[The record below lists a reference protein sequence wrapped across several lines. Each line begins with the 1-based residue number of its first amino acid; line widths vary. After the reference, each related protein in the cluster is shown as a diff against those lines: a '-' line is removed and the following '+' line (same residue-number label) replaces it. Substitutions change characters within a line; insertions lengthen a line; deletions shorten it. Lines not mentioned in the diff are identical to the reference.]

1 VLRLLLGEL
10 APVAGTVRLG
20 SNVEEAAFAQH
31 QAEMLDDSRTVVAEF
46 KTAVGE
52 RLGKHLRTTLGSF
65 GFGGDAADRL
75 VGVLSGGERTRLA
88 LAKIMVAP
96 ANLLVLDEPTN
107 HLDLP
112 SCDILEDALSV
123 WPGTVLLVT
132 HDRHLIRSVAT
143 DLIEVRGGTA
153 RWHHGVDE
161 RVLSPP
167 VAPSLG
173 SRRQPAEAP
182 RSGAGL
188 SHGEGKRAEAE
199 HRNRRHRETKDL
211 KAAVRDAER
220 RWERAEAEV
229 AEVQR
234 LMADNAV
241 YDDPALVRELG
252 ARHDGAKEEATA
264 AMAEWEQAATRLE
277 RIEARLEAEAP

>member
-1 VLRLLLGEL
+1 
-10 APVAGTVRLG
+10 
-20 SNVEEAAFAQH
+20 
-31 QAEMLDDSRTVVAEF
+31 
-46 KTAVGE
+46 
-52 RLGKHLRTTLGSF
+52 
-65 GFGGDAADRL
+65 
-75 VGVLSGGERTRLA
+75 

-188 SHGEGKRAEAE
+188 SHGGKRAEAE